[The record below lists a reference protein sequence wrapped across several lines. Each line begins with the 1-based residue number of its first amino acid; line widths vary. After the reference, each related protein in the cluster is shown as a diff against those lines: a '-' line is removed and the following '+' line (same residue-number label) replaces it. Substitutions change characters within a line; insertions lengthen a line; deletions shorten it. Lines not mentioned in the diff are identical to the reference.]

1 MIKIEIKQNQVTFQS
16 RSGVSAKT
24 GREYKLFEQL
34 GYAWLGGDY
43 PELIKI
49 NLEEGQPPYPAG
61 FYFLHPSSFR
71 VGSYNQLQIGRIV
84 LVPDDKKS

>member
-1 MIKIEIKQNQVTFQS
+1 MIKIEIKPSQVTFES

-24 GREYKLFEQL
+24 GKEYKMFEQL

-49 NLEEGQPPYPAG
+49 NLEEGQPAYQAG
-61 FYFLHPSSFR
+61 FYTLHSSSFR

-84 LVPDDKKS
+84 LIPEEKK